1 MRDEDKTKEQLIL
14 EIKSMR
20 EELSHLRSDVHLK
33 GENRDLC
40 RSLTGKEELYNVLF
54 KHSPDYVFVLGLD
67 GKIMDFNY
75 EVEKIGG
82 LKRQEIIG
90 KHFSE
95 FKEIL
100 GGDISKHEKF
110 MEDLIRGGSVAPF
123 DSDFVGPSG
132 KKHIMKLIP
141 VPIKKEGI

>member
-1 MRDEDKTKEQLIL
+1 MMDEDKTKEQLIL

-100 GGDISKHEKF
+100 GVIF
-110 MEDLIRGGSVAPF
+110 PNMRDLW
-123 DSDFVGPSG
+123 
-132 KKHIMKLIP
+132 
-141 VPIKKEGI
+141 GI